1 MTLTIQP
8 NSSGSRELRLECQ
21 KSLHSTWHLV
31 VRDFFKYKFQTF
43 ASVAQVV
50 AQVPSYHRATESGE
64 GLRLTVEG
72 SQQVLNHLNTATLHR
87 VIKGIVAETIHSA
100 VFWIKVIQVLNTILI
115 YTQKQYKRLRNAA
128 QKRSEQYI
136 KSDFVLF

>member
-21 KSLHSTWHLV
+21 KSLHSTWDLV

-50 AQVPSYHRATESGE
+50 AQIPSYHRATESGE

-72 SQQVLNHLNTATLHR
+72 SQQVLNHLNTATFDR
-87 VIKGIVAETIHSA
+87 VIKGIVAETNH
-100 VFWIKVIQVLNTILI
+100 QVNLGTVEARFSGCRFSGKLR
-115 YTQKQYKRLRNAA
+115 KKRRT
-128 QKRSEQYI
+128 
-136 KSDFVLF
+136 LF